1 MAENKTSFVL
11 YSDQRTL
18 IDLLSNEQAGKLLKH
33 IYAYVNDENPICED
47 VLINVAFEPIK
58 QQFKRDLKKWERTKE
73 SRSKAGLA
81 SAEARKNK
89 QSSTKSTNVKCVQQ
103 SSTNSTV
110 NVNDNVN
117 VNVIKEDTTLI
128 NFDKLLDY
136 INLSFDRQFR
146 TINNKVKQS
155 FKARLKEGYTNE
167 DIKNCIENIKNN
179 KYHIENG
186 YQYCTPEYISRPV
199 TLDKFSKVNSKV
211 AKETSTL
218 DDYAS
223 NVMKQVEALKNM
235 NK

>member
-89 QSSTKSTNVKCVQQ
+89 QNSTNSTNVKCVQQ

-117 VNVIKEDTTLI
+117 VNVNVNDIKDNIVSRKLKFSQTLKP
-128 NFDKLLDY
+128 FLDLY
-136 INLSFDRQFR
+136 GKDMLNAFYEYWTEENKSNTKFKQEMQKTWNLKSRLERWSKNDF
-146 TINNKVKQS
+146 NNKNKS
-155 FKARLKEGYTNE
+155 NE
-167 DIKNCIENIKNN
+167 SDVNFYK
-179 KYHIENG
+179 
-186 YQYCTPEYISRPV
+186 ISI
-199 TLDKFSKVNSKV
+199 
-211 AKETSTL
+211 
-218 DDYAS
+218 
-223 NVMKQVEALKNM
+223 
-235 NK
+235 

>member
-47 VLINVAFEPIK
+47 ILINVAFEPIK

-89 QSSTKSTNVKCVQQ
+89 QNSTNSTNVKCVQQ
-103 SSTNSTV
+103 SSTNPTV

-117 VNVIKEDTTLI
+117 VNVNVNDIKDNIVSRKLKFSQTLKP
-128 NFDKLLDY
+128 FLDLY
-136 INLSFDRQFR
+136 GKDMLNAFYEYWTEENKSNTKFKQEMQKTWNLKSRLERWSKNDF
-146 TINNKVKQS
+146 NNKNKS
-155 FKARLKEGYTNE
+155 NE
-167 DIKNCIENIKNN
+167 SDVNFYK
-179 KYHIENG
+179 
-186 YQYCTPEYISRPV
+186 ISI
-199 TLDKFSKVNSKV
+199 
-211 AKETSTL
+211 
-218 DDYAS
+218 
-223 NVMKQVEALKNM
+223 
-235 NK
+235 

>member
-117 VNVIKEDTTLI
+117 VNV
-128 NFDKLLDY
+128 NV
-136 INLSFDRQFR
+136 N
-146 TINNKVKQS
+146 
-155 FKARLKEGYTNE
+155 
-167 DIKNCIENIKNN
+167 DIKNNIDSRKLEFSQSLKPFLDLYGKDMLNNFYEYWTEENKSNTKFKQELQKTWNLKSRLERWSKNDFN
-179 KYHIENG
+179 
-186 YQYCTPEYISRPV
+186 S
-199 TLDKFSKVNSKV
+199 DKK
-211 AKETSTL
+211 
-218 DDYAS
+218 S
-223 NVMKQVEALKNM
+223 NESNINPYKITI
-235 NK
+235 

>member
-47 VLINVAFEPIK
+47 ILINVAFEPIK

-89 QSSTKSTNVKCVQQ
+89 QNATKPTNVKYVQQ

-117 VNVIKEDTTLI
+117 VNV
-128 NFDKLLDY
+128 NV
-136 INLSFDRQFR
+136 N
-146 TINNKVKQS
+146 
-155 FKARLKEGYTNE
+155 
-167 DIKNCIENIKNN
+167 DIKDNIV
-179 KYHIENG
+179 
-186 YQYCTPEYISRPV
+186 SRK
-199 TLDKFSKVNSKV
+199 LKFSQ
-211 AKETSTL
+211 TL
-218 DDYAS
+218 KPFLDLYGKDMLNAFYEYWTEENKS
-223 NVMKQVEALKNM
+223 NTKFKQEMQKTWNY
-235 NK
+235 

>member
-47 VLINVAFEPIK
+47 VLINIAFEPIK

-81 SAEARKNK
+81 SAKARKNK
-89 QSSTKSTNVKCVQQ
+89 QDSTKSTNVKCVQQ

-117 VNVIKEDTTLI
+117 VNVNVNDKKDI
-128 NFDKLLDY
+128 NTFDFKKSCIDY
-136 INLSFDRQFR
+136 GFKPELVDDWLMVRK
-146 TINNKVKQS
+146 NKKS
-155 FKARLKEGYTNE
+155 TNT
-167 DIKNCIENIKNN
+167 KTAFN
-179 KYHIENG
+179 KFI
-186 YQYCTPEYISRPV
+186 
-199 TLDKFSKVNSKV
+199 
-211 AKETSTL
+211 
-218 DDYAS
+218 
-223 NVMKQVEALKNM
+223 KQVELNGSDKNEILERCIEKSWGGFESDWYKPT
-235 NK
+235 NNSINDDFYKVSV

>member
-47 VLINVAFEPIK
+47 ILINVAFEPIK

-89 QSSTKSTNVKCVQQ
+89 QNSTNSTNVKCVQQ

-117 VNVIKEDTTLI
+117 VNVNVNDIKDNIVSRKLKFSQTLKP
-128 NFDKLLDY
+128 FLDLY
-136 INLSFDRQFR
+136 GKDMLNAFYEYWTEENKSNTKFKQEMQKTWNLKSRLERWSKNDF
-146 TINNKVKQS
+146 NNKNKS
-155 FKARLKEGYTNE
+155 NE
-167 DIKNCIENIKNN
+167 SDVNFYK
-179 KYHIENG
+179 
-186 YQYCTPEYISRPV
+186 ISI
-199 TLDKFSKVNSKV
+199 
-211 AKETSTL
+211 
-218 DDYAS
+218 
-223 NVMKQVEALKNM
+223 
-235 NK
+235 

>member
-33 IYAYVNDENPICED
+33 IYSYVNDENPICED

-117 VNVIKEDTTLI
+117 VNV
-128 NFDKLLDY
+128 NV
-136 INLSFDRQFR
+136 N
-146 TINNKVKQS
+146 
-155 FKARLKEGYTNE
+155 
-167 DIKNCIENIKNN
+167 DIKNNID
-179 KYHIENG
+179 
-186 YQYCTPEYISRPV
+186 SRK
-199 TLDKFSKVNSKV
+199 LKFSQSLKPFLDLYGKDMLNNFYEYWTEENKSNTKFKQELQKTWNLKSRLERWSKNDFNSDK
-211 AKETSTL
+211 SL
-218 DDYAS
+218 S
-223 NVMKQVEALKNM
+223 LLHI
-235 NK
+235 

>member
-89 QSSTKSTNVKCVQQ
+89 QNATKPTNVKYVQQ

-117 VNVIKEDTTLI
+117 VNVNVNDIKDNIVSRKLKFSQTLKPFLDLYGKDMLNAFYEYWTEENKSNTKFKQEMQKTWNLKSRLERWSKNDFNNKNKSNESDI
-128 NFDKLLDY
+128 NFYK
-136 INLSFDRQFR
+136 
-146 TINNKVKQS
+146 
-155 FKARLKEGYTNE
+155 
-167 DIKNCIENIKNN
+167 
-179 KYHIENG
+179 
-186 YQYCTPEYISRPV
+186 ISI
-199 TLDKFSKVNSKV
+199 
-211 AKETSTL
+211 
-218 DDYAS
+218 
-223 NVMKQVEALKNM
+223 
-235 NK
+235 

>member
-89 QSSTKSTNVKCVQQ
+89 QNSTNSTNVKCVQQ
-103 SSTNSTV
+103 SSTNPTV

-117 VNVIKEDTTLI
+117 VNVNVNDIKD
-128 NFDKLLDY
+128 NSFSFDSFWNIYDKKIDKTKCEVKFNKLSYEEKEKIKVVLPKY
-136 INLSFDRQFR
+136 INS
-146 TINNKVKQS
+146 
-155 FKARLKEGYTNE
+155 
-167 DIKNCIENIKNN
+167 
-179 KYHIENG
+179 
-186 YQYCTPEYISRPV
+186 TPEVKFRKNPLTWLNGKCWNDEVVEVKEINPYKISI
-199 TLDKFSKVNSKV
+199 
-211 AKETSTL
+211 
-218 DDYAS
+218 
-223 NVMKQVEALKNM
+223 
-235 NK
+235 

>member
-47 VLINVAFEPIK
+47 ILINVAFEPIK

-89 QSSTKSTNVKCVQQ
+89 QNATKPTNVKYVQQ

-117 VNVIKEDTTLI
+117 VNVNVNDIKDNIVSRKLKFSQTLKPFLDLYGKDMLNAFYEYWTEENKSNTKFKQEMQKTWNLKSRLERWSKNDFNNKNKSNESDI
-128 NFDKLLDY
+128 NFYK
-136 INLSFDRQFR
+136 
-146 TINNKVKQS
+146 
-155 FKARLKEGYTNE
+155 
-167 DIKNCIENIKNN
+167 
-179 KYHIENG
+179 
-186 YQYCTPEYISRPV
+186 ISI
-199 TLDKFSKVNSKV
+199 
-211 AKETSTL
+211 
-218 DDYAS
+218 
-223 NVMKQVEALKNM
+223 
-235 NK
+235 

>member
-89 QSSTKSTNVKCVQQ
+89 QNSTNSTNVKCVQQ

-117 VNVIKEDTTLI
+117 VNVNVND
-128 NFDKLLDY
+128 NV
-136 INLSFDRQFR
+136 N
-146 TINNKVKQS
+146 
-155 FKARLKEGYTNE
+155 
-167 DIKNCIENIKNN
+167 DIKDNIVYRKFKHLQISLGEFEKLNEVYEKSSIDDILDRIENYKQNT
-179 KYHIENG
+179 KYSSL
-186 YQYCTPEYISRPV
+186 YLTA
-199 TLDKFSKVNSKV
+199 NSWLRKDGV
-211 AKETSTL
+211 KIQS
-218 DDYAS
+218 
-223 NVMKQVEALKNM
+223 KQVKKNYSFEELIEM
-235 NK
+235 EK

>member
-33 IYAYVNDENPICED
+33 IYSYVNDENPICED

-103 SSTNSTV
+103 SSTNPTV

-117 VNVIKEDTTLI
+117 VNV
-128 NFDKLLDY
+128 NV
-136 INLSFDRQFR
+136 N
-146 TINNKVKQS
+146 
-155 FKARLKEGYTNE
+155 
-167 DIKNCIENIKNN
+167 DIKNNID
-179 KYHIENG
+179 
-186 YQYCTPEYISRPV
+186 SRK
-199 TLDKFSKVNSKV
+199 LKFSQSLKPFLDLYGKDMLNNFYEYWTEENKSNTKFKQELQKTWNLKSRLERWSKNDFNSDK
-211 AKETSTL
+211 K
-218 DDYAS
+218 S
-223 NVMKQVEALKNM
+223 NESNINPYKITI
-235 NK
+235 

>member
-117 VNVIKEDTTLI
+117 VNDIIK
-128 NFDKLLDY
+128 DKSSKSIDFNSLLDY
-136 INLSFDRQFR
+136 FNTSFGKSSRVV
-146 TINNKVKQS
+146 NEKVKKS
-155 FKARLKEGYTNE
+155 INARLKEGYTKE
-167 DIKNCIENIKNN
+167 DFKKCIDNLKEDSW
-179 KYHIENG
+179 HIENN
-186 YQYCTPEYISRPV
+186 YKYCTLEFISRSDK
-199 TLDKFSKVNSKV
+199 LDKYTSIVKVNDGN
-211 AKETSTL
+211 
-218 DDYAS
+218 DDYYN
-223 NVMKQVEALKNM
+223 NVMKQINGK
-235 NK
+235 